1 MKTRKRTRATSAE
14 NAVKAMVDVAKG
26 PPPIPAHVTLRDGDL
41 PFWNGI
47 LRARARDEWSD
58 AELVV
63 AAQLARC
70 QADIEK
76 EQLALEQEDSVVKN
90 DRGTRVVNARVTVL
104 QQYAQ
109 REMAL
114 MRTLR
119 MGGRVAGDSRDEAGR
134 RGLQRQAEKI
144 RDELADEELLA
155 T

>member
-1 MKTRKRTRATSAE
+1 MAKRPSTRSPE
-14 NAVKAMVDVAKG
+14 EAVKAMVNVAKG
-26 PPPIPAHVTLRDGDL
+26 PPPIPKHVTLRNGDR
-41 PFWNGI
+41 PFWDGI
-47 LRARARDEWSD
+47 ISARARDEWTD
-58 AELVV
+58 ADLVV

-70 QADIEK
+70 QADIEA
-76 EQLALEQEDSVVKN
+76 EQTMLDTEGSVVTN
-90 DRGTRVVNARVTVL
+90 ARGTVVLNARVTVL

-119 MGGRVAGDSRDEAGR
+119 MGGRVAGASADEAGR
-134 RGLQRQAEKI
+134 RGLQKQAEKI